1 MRMRALALAT
11 TLIAAGLDDRDG
23 MMRALERALTD
34 RSGWMVFLPVEPEF
48 NPVRQLPEFRQ
59 LLARVKPLS

>member
-1 MRMRALALAT
+1 
-11 TLIAAGLDDRDG
+11 
-23 MMRALERALTD
+23 MMRALERVFTD

-48 NPVRQLPEFRQ
+48 NGVRQLPAFQQ